1 MNPVF
6 YIYTKYFI
14 VPYQNTNE
22 SRTVYTA
29 RDLLYYYSKY
39 RNSLAFQIKIIELL
53 HCSLFLS
60 R

>member
-14 VPYQNTNE
+14 VPI
-22 SRTVYTA
+22 
-29 RDLLYYYSKY
+29 YYIIFSKY

-53 HCSLFLS
+53 HRSLFLS
-60 R
+60 G